1 MIFPRIR
8 GLRGFVRGILMP
20 VGENF
25 KEAQHQGAIDA
36 LRSIGSYRL
45 MSEPKPK
52 LSISS
57 HRWILGYLMKEK
69 AIFLPSLAALFFT
82 AMLSLAFPWFLK
94 ELVGNPTDALKT
106 GVDPQV
112 VLAKSNRVVLELVAV
127 LALQA
132 FVAFFRVQGFIRSG
146 ESALN
151 RLRRD
156 LFAHLVRLPMP
167 FYQEQ
172 RSGALSNRISAD
184 LGVVRETLL
193 TTVPQA
199 VRQTVILV
207 GGLIFIFVASWKLS
221 LIMLGSVPFVV
232 LAIAFFGRKVRG
244 FSKAAQDSLAEA
256 GTVIEETVQGIA
268 DVKSFTNEP
277 FEATRYDRALE
288 SFLGV
293 TMRGAKSRAAFLA
306 FIIFAL
312 FGTIAFVT
320 WYGAQMLAN
329 GQINGTNFVSFIL
342 FSIFVGASLG
352 SFPEI
357 ISQFQQ
363 TSGATER
370 LRELL
375 DTAPERTD
383 GDAQAKLGGALA
395 FANLSFCYPSRPD
408 VQVLSDL
415 SFEVAPGQRVALV
428 GPSGAGKS
436 TVFSLILGFN
446 DPESG
451 DVLFDGR
458 SASTLALQAL
468 RSQIAIVPQE
478 VLLFGGSIRENIEYG
493 KPGATFEEIEAAAR
507 QANAHEFITEL
518 PEGFETLVGP
528 RGTKL
533 SGGQRQRI
541 AIARAILA
549 DPRILL
555 LDEATSALDSE
566 SERLVNEALERLM
579 QGRTSLVI
587 AHRLST
593 VRHADSILVFSH
605 GKIVESGT
613 HEQLIANHGTYRFL
627 VETQLV

>member
-1 MIFPRIR
+1 MR
-8 GLRGFVRGILMP
+8 
-20 VGENF
+20 
-25 KEAQHQGAIDA
+25 
-36 LRSIGSYRL
+36 
-45 MSEPKPK
+45 
-52 LSISS
+52 
-57 HRWILGYLMKEK
+57 EK

-167 FYQEQ
+167 FFQEQ
-172 RSGALSNRISAD
+172 RAGALSNRISAD

-221 LIMLGSVPFVV
+221 LIMLGSVPIVV
-232 LAIAFFGRKVRG
+232 LAVAFFGRKVRG
-244 FSKAAQDSLAEA
+244 FSKAAQDSLADA

-329 GQINGTNFVSFIL
+329 GQISSTNFVSFIL

-363 TSGATER
+363 TAGATER

-383 GDAQAKLGGALA
+383 GDANVRLGGALA
-395 FANLSFCYPSRPD
+395 FANLSFRYPSRPD
-408 VQVLSDL
+408 VQVLKDL
-415 SFEVAPGQRVALV
+415 TFDVAPGQRVALV

-451 DVLFDGR
+451 EVLFDSR
-458 SASTLALQAL
+458 PASTLALQAL

-507 QANAHEFITEL
+507 QANAQEFITEL

-579 QGRTSLVI
+579 AGRTSLVI

-613 HEQLIANHGTYRFL
+613 HEQLIAKKGTYRFL

>member
-1 MIFPRIR
+1 MR
-8 GLRGFVRGILMP
+8 
-20 VGENF
+20 
-25 KEAQHQGAIDA
+25 
-36 LRSIGSYRL
+36 
-45 MSEPKPK
+45 
-52 LSISS
+52 
-57 HRWILGYLMKEK
+57 EK

-156 LFAHLVRLPMP
+156 LFAHLVRLPVP
-167 FYQEQ
+167 FFQEQ
-172 RSGALSNRISAD
+172 RAGALSNRISAD

-221 LIMLGSVPFVV
+221 LIMLGSVPIVV
-232 LAIAFFGRKVRG
+232 LAVAFFGRKVRG
-244 FSKAAQDSLAEA
+244 FSKAAQDSLADA

-329 GQINGTNFVSFIL
+329 GQISSTNFVSFIL

-363 TSGATER
+363 TAGATER

-383 GDAQAKLGGALA
+383 GDANVKLGGALA
-395 FANLSFCYPSRPD
+395 FANLSFRYPSRPD
-408 VQVLSDL
+408 VQVLKDL
-415 SFEVAPGQRVALV
+415 TFDVAPGQRVALV

-451 DVLFDGR
+451 EVLFDGCP
-458 SASTLALQAL
+458 ASTLALQAL

-478 VLLFGGSIRENIEYG
+478 VLLFGGSIRENIAYG

-518 PEGFETLVGP
+518 PEGFDTLVGP

-579 QGRTSLVI
+579 AGRTSLVI

-593 VRHADSILVFSH
+593 VRYADSILVFSR

-613 HEQLIANHGTYRFL
+613 HEQLIAENGTYRFL

>member
-1 MIFPRIR
+1 
-8 GLRGFVRGILMP
+8 
-20 VGENF
+20 
-25 KEAQHQGAIDA
+25 
-36 LRSIGSYRL
+36 
-45 MSEPKPK
+45 MSAPKPK
-52 LSISS
+52 LSLSS
-57 HRWILGYLMKEK
+57 HRWVLGYLMKEK

-167 FYQEQ
+167 FFQDQ
-172 RSGALSNRISAD
+172 RAGALSNRISAD

-244 FSKAAQDSLAEA
+244 FSKAAQDSLADA

-277 FEATRYDRALE
+277 FESTRYDRALE

-363 TSGATER
+363 TAGATER

-383 GDAQAKLGGALA
+383 GDANVKLGGALA
-395 FANLSFCYPSRPD
+395 FANLSFRYPSRPD
-408 VQVLSDL
+408 VQVLKDL
-415 SFEVAPGQRVALV
+415 TFDVAPGQRVALV

-451 DVLFDGR
+451 EVLFDGCP
-458 SASTLALQAL
+458 ASTLALQAL

-478 VLLFGGSIRENIEYG
+478 VLLFGGSIRENIAYG
-493 KPGATFEEIEAAAR
+493 KPGASFEEIEAAAR

-518 PEGFETLVGP
+518 PEGFDTLVGP

-579 QGRTSLVI
+579 AGRTSLVI

-593 VRHADSILVFSH
+593 VRYADSILVFSR

-613 HEQLIANHGTYRFL
+613 HEQLIAENGTYRFL

>member
-1 MIFPRIR
+1 
-8 GLRGFVRGILMP
+8 
-20 VGENF
+20 
-25 KEAQHQGAIDA
+25 
-36 LRSIGSYRL
+36 
-45 MSEPKPK
+45 MSEPKLKKP
-52 LSISS
+52 ISS
-57 HRWILGYLMKEK
+57 HRWVLGYLMREK

-94 ELVGNPTDALKT
+94 ELIGNPTDALKS

-132 FVAFFRVQGFIRSG
+132 FIAFFRVQGFIRSG

-151 RLRRD
+151 QLRRD
-156 LFAHLVRLPMP
+156 IFKHVVRLPMQ
-167 FYQEQ
+167 FFHEQ
-172 RSGALSNRISAD
+172 RSGALSNRVSAD
-184 LGVVRETLL
+184 LGVVRDTLL
-193 TTVPQA
+193 NTVPQA
-199 VRQTVILV
+199 VRQSVILV

-256 GTVIEETVQGIA
+256 GTVIEETVQGVA

-277 FEATRYDRALE
+277 FEAARYDRALA
-288 SFLGV
+288 SFFGV
-293 TMRGAKSRAAFLA
+293 TMKGARHRAAFLS

-312 FGTIAFVT
+312 FGTIAFVA
-320 WYGAQMLAN
+320 WFGARMLAN
-329 GQINGTNFVSFIL
+329 GEINGTNFVSFIL

-363 TSGATER
+363 TAGATER

-375 DTAPERTD
+375 DAVPERSD
-383 GDAQAKLGGALA
+383 GDTAVKLGGALA
-395 FANLSFCYPSRPD
+395 FDRVSFRYPSRPD
-408 VQVLSDL
+408 VQVLTDL
-415 SFEVAPGQRVALV
+415 EFSVQPGQRVALV

-446 DPESG
+446 DPQSG
-451 DVLFDGR
+451 AVLFDGR
-458 SASTLALQAL
+458 PATDLSLQAL
-468 RSQIAIVPQE
+468 RQQIAIVPQE

-493 KPGATFEEIEAAAR
+493 KPGATLEEIHSAAQ
-507 QANAHEFITEL
+507 QANAHEFIAAL
-518 PEGFETLVGP
+518 PEAYETVVGP

-579 QGRTSLVI
+579 AGRTSLVI

-593 VRHADSILVFSH
+593 VRHADNILVFSQ
-605 GKIVESGT
+605 GKIVESGP
-613 HEQLIANHGTYRFL
+613 HDQLIATHGTYRFL

>member
-1 MIFPRIR
+1 
-8 GLRGFVRGILMP
+8 
-20 VGENF
+20 
-25 KEAQHQGAIDA
+25 
-36 LRSIGSYRL
+36 
-45 MSEPKPK
+45 MSELPAKKP
-52 LSISS
+52 ISS
-57 HRWILGYLMKEK
+57 HRWVLGYLMEEK

-82 AMLSLAFPWFLK
+82 AILSLAFPWFLK
-94 ELVGNPTDALKT
+94 ELIGNPTDALKN
-106 GVDPQV
+106 GVDPAQ

-132 FVAFFRVQGFIRSG
+132 SIAFFRVQGFIRSG
-146 ESALN
+146 EAALN

-156 LFAHLVRLPMP
+156 LFVHLVRLPIP
-167 FYQEQ
+167 FFQEQ

-184 LGVVRETLL
+184 LGVVRDTLL
-193 TTVPQA
+193 NTVPQA
-199 VRQTVILV
+199 VRQTVILI
-207 GGLIFIFVASWKLS
+207 GGLIFIFFASWKLS

-268 DVKSFTNEP
+268 DVKSYTNEP
-277 FEATRYDRALE
+277 FEGARYDRALQQ
-288 SFLGV
+288 FFGV
-293 TMRGAKSRAAFLA
+293 TLRGAKHRAAFLA

-312 FGTIAFVT
+312 FGTIAFVA
-320 WYGAQMLAN
+320 WYGARMLAN
-329 GQINGTNFVSFIL
+329 GEINGTNFVSFIL

-363 TSGATER
+363 TAGATER

-375 DTAPERTD
+375 ETKAERTD
-383 GDAQAKLGGALA
+383 GYATTKLTGYLA
-395 FANLSFCYPSRPD
+395 FEHLSFRYPSRPD
-408 VQVLSDL
+408 VQVLQDL
-415 SFEVAPGQRVALV
+415 SFFVRPGQRVALV

-446 DPESG
+446 EPEKG
-451 DVLFDGR
+451 QILFDNLPATSLSLG
-458 SASTLALQAL
+458 AI

-493 KPGATFEEIEAAAR
+493 KPGATLEEIQEASR
-507 QANAHEFITEL
+507 QANAFDFISAL

-579 QGRTSLVI
+579 KGRTSLVI

-593 VRHADSILVFSH
+593 VRHADSILVFSQ
-605 GKIVESGT
+605 GKLSESGT
-613 HEQLIANHGTYRFL
+613 HDELIERDGTYRFL

>member
-1 MIFPRIR
+1 
-8 GLRGFVRGILMP
+8 
-20 VGENF
+20 
-25 KEAQHQGAIDA
+25 
-36 LRSIGSYRL
+36 
-45 MSEPKPK
+45 
-52 LSISS
+52 
-57 HRWILGYLMKEK
+57 MKEK

-112 VLAKSNRVVLELVAV
+112 VQAKSNRVVLELVAV
-127 LALQA
+127 LGLQA

-151 RLRRD
+151 NLRRD

-167 FYQEQ
+167 FFQEQ

-375 DTAPERTD
+375 DTTPERTD
-383 GDAQAKLGGALA
+383 GDANVKLGGALA
-395 FANLSFCYPSRPD
+395 FANLSFRYPSRPD
-408 VQVLSDL
+408 VQVLKDL
-415 SFEVAPGQRVALV
+415 TFDVAPGQRVALV

-451 DVLFDGR
+451 EVLFDGR
-458 SASTLALQAL
+458 PASALALHAL

-493 KPGATFEEIEAAAR
+493 KPGASFEEIEAAAR
-507 QANAHEFITEL
+507 QANAHEFISEL
-518 PEGFETLVGP
+518 PEGFKTLVGP

-593 VRHADSILVFSH
+593 VRHADSILVYSH
-605 GKIVESGT
+605 GKIVESGS
-613 HEQLIANHGTYRFL
+613 HEQLIAENGTYRFL

>member
-1 MIFPRIR
+1 
-8 GLRGFVRGILMP
+8 
-20 VGENF
+20 
-25 KEAQHQGAIDA
+25 
-36 LRSIGSYRL
+36 
-45 MSEPKPK
+45 
-52 LSISS
+52 
-57 HRWILGYLMKEK
+57 MKEK

-167 FYQEQ
+167 FFQEQ
-172 RSGALSNRISAD
+172 RAGALSNRISAD

-244 FSKAAQDSLAEA
+244 FSKAAQDSLADA

-277 FEATRYDRALE
+277 FESTRYDRALE

-363 TSGATER
+363 TAGATER

-383 GDAQAKLGGALA
+383 GDASVKLGGALA
-395 FANLSFCYPSRPD
+395 FANLSFRYPSRPD
-408 VQVLSDL
+408 VQVLKDL
-415 SFEVAPGQRVALV
+415 TFDVAPGQRVALV

-436 TVFSLILGFN
+436 TVFSVILGFN

-451 DVLFDGR
+451 EVLFDGCP
-458 SASTLALQAL
+458 ASTLALQAL

-478 VLLFGGSIRENIEYG
+478 VLLFGGSIRENIAYG
-493 KPGATFEEIEAAAR
+493 KPGASFEEIEAAAR
-507 QANAHEFITEL
+507 QANAHDFITEL
-518 PEGFETLVGP
+518 PEGFDTLVGP

-579 QGRTSLVI
+579 AGRTSLVI

-593 VRHADSILVFSH
+593 VRYADSILVFSR

-613 HEQLIANHGTYRFL
+613 HEQLIAENGTYRFL